1 MKTLLNG
8 LGIALL
14 IGATTGALSA
24 ATPRTMAEVQ
34 AELFYLDPYEVGFDT
49 AIDALLRELAD
60 LGGLH

>member
-1 MKTLLNG
+1 
-8 LGIALL
+8 L

-24 ATPRTMAEVQ
+24 TTPRTIAEVQ
-34 AELFYLDPYEVGFDT
+34 ADLFYLDPYEAGFDT